1 MTIPMTTVHGA
12 FTAGWGVATN
22 AAGEESGDQTRRLRE
37 AISDALRANLDRGF
51 LEREEQFREILEGL
65 HDVVWLTNA
74 NGTQVLFVNAAY
86 EEIWGQ
92 PRSVLYADPL
102 AFLAHVH
109 PDDHARVSD
118 AMAAH
123 STGSCDIGYR
133 VVRPAGDVRW
143 VWSRCYPILDNEG
156 RVYRFGNIIED
167 VTEKRQIIES
177 HERLVRGFT
186 HDIKNP
192 LGATDGYLALLE
204 MGIHGP
210 LQAAQEESIHRAR
223 RSLRAALDLV
233 VQLLE
238 IERAQSGQL
247 ELRMETVDLE
257 EVSRETAGEFFAA
270 ASARDVTIEVLPSRM
285 EDSLVVETDAARVR
299 QIVANLVSNAVKYT
313 QPGGHVRVRAHVA
326 SDSEAPWPG
335 SWLAIEVA
343 DNGPGIPLAKQ
354 RMLFREFTRFDPSA
368 AEGSGI
374 GLAISQRLAF
384 ALGAAITVDSA
395 PAVGSTFT
403 LWIPRDPS
411 RRRSF
416 VDEHRS

>member
-1 MTIPMTTVHGA
+1 MTTVHGA
-12 FTAGWGVATN
+12 FTAAWGVAPT
-22 AAGEESGDQTRRLRE
+22 AAGGEFGDHTRRLRE
-37 AISDALRANLDRGF
+37 EISDALRANLDRGF

-65 HDVVWLTNA
+65 HDVVWLTNGS
-74 NGTQVLFVNAAY
+74 GTKVLFVNAAY
-86 EEIWGQ
+86 DEIWGQ

-102 AFLAHVH
+102 AFLGNVHV
-109 PDDHARVSD
+109 DDQARVSD
-118 AMAAH
+118 TMAAH
-123 STGSCDIGYR
+123 STGSCDLEYR
-133 VVRPAGDVRW
+133 VARPAGDVRW
-143 VWSRCYPILDNEG
+143 VWSRCYPIFDRDG
-156 RVYRFGNIIED
+156 RLHRFGNIIED
-167 VTEKRQIIES
+167 VTEKRQILAS

-210 LQAAQEESIHRAR
+210 LQAAQEETIHRAR
-223 RSLRAALDLV
+223 RSIRAALDLV

-247 ELRMETVDLE
+247 DLRRENVDLDE
-257 EVSRETAGEFFAA
+257 LTRDTADEFLAA
-270 ASARDVTIEVLPSRM
+270 ARARDVTVEVLPSRID
-285 EDSLVVETDAARVR
+285 DSLVVETDAARVR

-313 QPGGHVRVRAHVA
+313 HPGGHVRVRAHLA
-326 SDSEAPWPG
+326 GDTEAPWPG

-343 DNGPGIPLAKQ
+343 DNGPGIPVAKQ
-354 RMLFREFTRFDPSA
+354 RMLFREFTRFDPDA

-384 ALGAAITVDSA
+384 ALGATITVASA

-411 RRRSF
+411 RRRTF
-416 VDEHRS
+416 VDKHPS